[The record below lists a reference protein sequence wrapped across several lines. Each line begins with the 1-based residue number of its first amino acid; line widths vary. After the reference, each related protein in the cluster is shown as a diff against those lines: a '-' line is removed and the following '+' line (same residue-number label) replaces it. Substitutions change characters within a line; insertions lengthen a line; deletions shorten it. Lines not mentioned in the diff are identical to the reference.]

1 MIELDPLLRALLI
14 VACAFTIGA
23 LLIKMYVPKEK

>member
-14 VACAFTIGA
+14 IAIVFAIGT
-23 LLIKMYVPKEK
+23 LLIKMYVPEE

>member
-14 VACAFTIGA
+14 IAIVFTIGT
-23 LLIKMYVPKEK
+23 LLIKMYVPEE

>member
-14 VACAFTIGA
+14 VACAFTIVA
-23 LLIKMYVPKEK
+23 LLIRMYVPEE